1 MARILV
7 ADDEGSLRRLVRSI
21 LEQEGHEVV
30 EAEDGRFALNALQ
43 KQGPFDV
50 LLLDLMMPWVDG
62 WEVLRS
68 INLDRPHVIVLTARE
83 DQYSEDR
90 ADKAHE
96 VFRYITKPYDPEELI
111 GAVKEAIAAS

>member
-68 INLDRPHVIVLTARE
+68 LEFSPPPVIVVTGRDDDYAEARTE
-83 DQYSEDR
+83 QTYPI
-90 ADKAHE
+90 A
-96 VFRYITKPYDPEELI
+96 RYLTKPYDPEDLAE
-111 GAVKEAIAAS
+111 AVRDILS

>member
-7 ADDEGSLRRLVRSI
+7 VDDEGSLRRLVRAV

-30 EAEDGRFALNALQ
+30 EAEDGRFALSALQ

-62 WEVLRS
+62 WDVLRS
-68 INLDRPHVIVLTARE
+68 INLDKPKVIVLSAR
-83 DQYSEDR
+83 DDDYSEDR
-90 ADKAHE
+90 ASKAHE
-96 VFRYITKPYDPEELI
+96 VFRYIAKPYDPEELVQ
-111 GAVKEAIAAS
+111 AVRDAASA